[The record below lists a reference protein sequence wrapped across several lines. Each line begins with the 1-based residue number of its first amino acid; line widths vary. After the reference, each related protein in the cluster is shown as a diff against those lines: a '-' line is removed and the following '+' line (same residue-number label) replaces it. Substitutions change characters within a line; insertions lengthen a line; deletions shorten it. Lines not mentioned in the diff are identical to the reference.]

1 MIIAVAAGLILC
13 LLISFLDYEV
23 IIRLWPLVAI
33 FSCAHHVRPFHLGFC
48 SAQQGLTHAP
58 GSISKIFYFQPS
70 ELVKIGFI
78 ITFAVHLDA
87 VRDHVS
93 KFTTVLL
100 LGIHALIPIGLV
112 MATGDDGSA
121 LIFMLMFLA

>member
-1 MIIAVAAGLILC
+1 M
-13 LLISFLDYEV
+13 
-23 IIRLWPLVAI
+23 
-33 FSCAHHVRPFHLGFC
+33 
-48 SAQQGLTHAP
+48 
-58 GSISKIFYFQPS
+58 
-70 ELVKIGFI
+70 KIGFI

-87 VRDHVS
+87 VKDHVS

-121 LIFMLMFLA
+121 LIFMLMFLGMMFGRWGALGLFCRWVCRGCSGLPRHLGAGG